1 MRVPLLAGRDLDVT
15 DHAGT
20 PVVLVVNQELVRRFF
35 PGENVVGKVLQ
46 TGKQQIQIVGVV
58 GNIRQRGLGEAV
70 EPTMYIHA
78 LQNMRSGMS
87 IVVRTRAEPLRL
99 ANAVRSAIWSLD
111 RNQPIAE
118 ITTLESVLGGT
129 VARQKLLAWLLG
141 IFGVLGL
148 VLGALG
154 IYGLLVFTV
163 SQRRQEIGVRAA
175 LGAPA
180 SAVLR
185 LIIGQGMMLAL
196 AGVVIGVVAARLLT
210 RQMQAEL
217 FQITAG
223 DVGTFVEVIAVLLAT
238 SLVASWWPA
247 RRALA
252 IQPVTAMRYD

>member
-1 MRVPLLAGRDLDVT
+1 MPIVAGRDLEVS

-20 PVVLVVNQELVRRFF
+20 PIVLVVNQELARRFF
-35 PGENVVGKVLQ
+35 PGENVVGKVLYAG
-46 TGKQQIQIVGVV
+46 TKPIEIVGVV

-70 EPTMYIHA
+70 EPTMYINA
-78 LQNMRSGMS
+78 LQNMRSGMA
-87 IVVRTRAEPLRL
+87 IVVRTTGDPLRL
-99 ANAVRSAIWSLD
+99 ANSVRSAIWSLD
-111 RNQPIAE
+111 GNQPIAE

-141 IFGVLGL
+141 VFGALGL

-163 SQRRQEIGVRAA
+163 SQRRQEIGVRTA

-196 AGVVIGVVAARLLT
+196 AGVTIGVVAARLLT

-223 DVGTFVEVIAVLLAT
+223 DVGTFVEVIAVLLLT

-252 IQPVTAMRYD
+252 IQPVTVMRYD